1 MDVTAVRELLDTNPD
16 VLLVDVRTP
25 GEYETAHI
33 ADAIN
38 LPLDQVDAHLEQVVR
53 DAGGKLVLI
62 CQSGNRATR
71 CQTKLAAAGLTDT
84 AVMSGG
90 MAAWASAGAP
100 VITGRQRW
108 GLERQV
114 RLVAGSIVALSV
126 LAGIWWPPAA
136 LLAGF
141 VGAGLAF
148 AAITDTCAMGMLLA
162 KLPYNRADKSA
173 DITTSL
179 ARLRESSQQ
188 A

>member
-1 MDVTAVRELLDTNPD
+1 MDVTAVRELLDINPD

-33 ADAIN
+33 SDAIN

-53 DAGGKLVLI
+53 DAGGKLVLV
-62 CQSGNRATR
+62 CQSGNRANQ
-71 CQTKLAAAGLTDT
+71 CQTMLAAAGLTDT
-84 AVMSGG
+84 VVMSGG
-90 MAAWASAGAP
+90 MDAWTSAGAP

-126 LAGIWWPPAA
+126 LAGIWWPPAVFV
-136 LLAGF
+136 AGF
-141 VGAGLAF
+141 IGAGLAF
-148 AAITDTCAMGMLLA
+148 AAITNTCAMGMLLA
-162 KLPYNRADKSA
+162 KLPYNRAGTDVTS
-173 DITTSL
+173 SL
-179 ARLRESSQQ
+179 ARLRQASQQ